1 MLKLLLPLIASFML
15 ATVSFAQIPTPTPS
29 EADDVVKISTS
40 IIRVDVT
47 VTDRKGKVVRD
58 LRPDEIE
65 IYENGEKQK
74 ISGLSFISSVRET
87 DQNVPQT
94 SSPATPLPPSPI
106 KPESVRRTIAL
117 VVDDLTLSWEST
129 YFVRRALRKFVDEQM
144 QDGDLVAIIRT
155 GAGIGALQQF
165 TTDKRQ
171 LIAAIERVKWNS
183 VGNGGIGAFAP
194 LQPRIDT
201 GAPEEEPE
209 PGERTQEGIEREF
222 NDFRESV
229 FATGTL
235 GAVNYIVRGMSE
247 LPGRKS
253 ILLLS
258 DGFKMFTEDASGFRD
273 SSRVMESLRRLV
285 YQANRASVVVHTMD
299 ARGLVV
305 TGLTAADDT
314 SGRTSEQLEAAMSD
328 RRDQLFDTQAGLQYL
343 AAQTGGTSIVNN
355 NDLVGGIRKILD
367 DQSYY
372 LVSYEPDGDT
382 FDPKTRR
389 FNKLE
394 VKVTRPGTRIR
405 YRSGFFGVAEENIA
419 AAKPANGVQR
429 LYDALVSPFAVNE
442 MSVHLNALFGND
454 RKSGSFVR
462 SLVHVRASDITLT
475 DEPDGSKKGVFDILA
490 VGFGDNGIPVDQ
502 VSKTYT
508 MTMRQDVYE
517 RFMKSGLVYDFTFPV
532 KKPGAYQL
540 RVALRDHATGK
551 VGSANQFVEVPNLK
565 KGRLTLSGVALES
578 ISFKDFEARNRS
590 QPVEADSN
598 TLSDTALRKFKR
610 GNVLTYGFVVF
621 NARSESGPKPD
632 LTSQVRVFR
641 DGKAIFTGKPLPV
654 SSTATSDPKAFTY
667 MSSLVLGTNMET
679 GDYVLEIAIT
689 DNRAKGKHKYASQF
703 VQFEV
708 VE

>member
-1 MLKLLLPLIASFML
+1 MTRLLLPLAAILVFGPA
-15 ATVSFAQIPTPTPS
+15 AAGQIPSPS
-29 EADDVVKISTS
+29 PAEADEVVRISTS
-40 IIRVDVT
+40 MIRVDVT
-47 VTDRKGKVVRD
+47 VTDKKGKVVRD

-74 ISGLSFISSVRET
+74 ISGLTFISSVRET
-87 DQNVPQT
+87 EKNVPRS
-94 SSPATPLPPSPI
+94 SSPAAPLPPTPI
-106 KPESVRRTIAL
+106 KPEGVRRTIAL

-129 YFVRRALRKFVDEQM
+129 YYVRRALRKFVDEQM
-144 QDGDLVAIIRT
+144 QAGDLVAIIRT

-171 LIAAIERVKWNS
+171 LLAAIERVKWNS
-183 VGNGGIGAFAP
+183 AGNGGIGAFAP
-194 LQPRIDT
+194 LQPRMDT
-201 GAPEEEPE
+201 GEPEEEPQ

-258 DGFKMFTEDASGFRD
+258 DGFKMFTQDASGFRD
-273 SSRVMESLRRLV
+273 SGRVMESLRRLV
-285 YQANRASVVVHTMD
+285 DQANRASVVVHTMD

-305 TGLTAADDT
+305 TGLTAADNT
-314 SGRTSEQLEAAMSD
+314 SGRSPEQLESAMND
-328 RRDQLFDTQAGLQYL
+328 RRDQLFDTQAGLRYL

-394 VKVTRPGTRIR
+394 VKVTRPDTRVR
-405 YRSGFFGVAEENIA
+405 YRSGFFGVADEKIA
-419 AAKPANGVQR
+419 AAKPVSGIQR
-429 LYDALVSPFAVNE
+429 LYDALISPFAVNE
-442 MSVHLNALFGND
+442 MSVHLNALFGSD
-454 RKSGSFVR
+454 RRAGSFVR
-462 SLVHVRASDITLT
+462 SLVHVRAEDITLT
-475 DEPDGSKKGVFDILA
+475 DEPDGLKKGVFDILA
-490 VGFGDNGIPVDQ
+490 VGFGDNGVPVDQ
-502 VSKTYT
+502 ISKTYT
-508 MTMRQDVYE
+508 ITMRKDVYE
-517 RFMKSGLVYDFTFPV
+517 RFMKTGLVYNFTFPV

-551 VGSANQFVEVPNLK
+551 VGSANQFVDVPNLK

-578 ISFKDFEARNRS
+578 ASLKDFEARNRS
-590 QPVEADSN
+590 QPLPIDSSSEA
-598 TLSDTALRKFKR
+598 DTALRKFKR
-610 GNVLTYGFVVF
+610 GNVLTYGFLIF
-621 NARSESGPKPD
+621 NARSERGQGPD
-632 LTSQVRVFR
+632 LTSRLRVYR
-641 DGKAIFTGKPLPV
+641 DGKVIFTGNPLPV
-654 SSTATSDPKAFTY
+654 NVNGSTDPKAIIY
-667 MSSLVLGTNMET
+667 MSSLILGTEMGV
-679 GDYVLEIAIT
+679 GDYVLEVAIT
-689 DNRAKGKHKYASQF
+689 DKRAKEKYRTTTQF
-703 VQFEV
+703 VPFEIV
-708 VE
+708 D